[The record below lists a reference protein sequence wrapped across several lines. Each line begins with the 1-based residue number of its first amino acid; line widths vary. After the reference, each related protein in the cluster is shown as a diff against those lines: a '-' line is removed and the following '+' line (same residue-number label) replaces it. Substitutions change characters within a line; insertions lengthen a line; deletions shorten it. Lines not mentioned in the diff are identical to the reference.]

1 MTEPMLYRPRDA
13 ARELG
18 VSRETVYRL
27 IRSGRLAA
35 RIPRGSVRGMRVS
48 AEDLRAYVESM
59 PRIGGAR

>member
-1 MTEPMLYRPRDA
+1 MTEPMLYKPLEA
-13 ARELG
+13 ARKLG

-27 IRSGRLAA
+27 IRKGRLAA